1 MMTSTS
7 LPSARRSQKRPSEE
21 PRLSPSGRMWEV
33 IAKRFLFSM
42 SSTTW
47 LSIKSKDEGGR
58 MKDEAALGHLIH
70 FHSSS
75 VILNP
80 FTNGFHLLE
89 QGTDA
94 FRLLFHCIAYKV
106 KRGSV
111 PQVQRKAELFPD
123 IRRRVLQRAQGTN
136 VFLLIA
142 RDRNINAGVA
152 QVIGDANFRHRDQSQ
167 ARVLQLVTHDL
178 R

>member
-33 IAKRFLFSM
+33 IAKRFLFSI

-47 LSIKSKDEGGR
+47 LSIARLRISNCEFR
-58 MKDEAALGHLIH
+58 IEPRIQSAIRIS
-70 FHSSS
+70 FR
-75 VILNP
+75 ILHP

-94 FRLLFHCIAYKV
+94 FRLLFHCVSHKV
-106 KRGSV
+106 KHGSV

-123 IRRRVLQRAQGTN
+123 IRRGVLQR
-136 VFLLIA
+136 
-142 RDRNINAGVA
+142 
-152 QVIGDANFRHRDQSQ
+152 
-167 ARVLQLVTHDL
+167 
-178 R
+178 